1 MSQLK
6 IREMPREERPREKLA
21 AHGASALTDPELIA
35 ILLRTGVP
43 GANAIEVARKLLKDY
58 GSLAGLS
65 RCTVDELAGIRGI
78 GPAKAVQLVA
88 AFGLG
93 QRLAR
98 ETLSKQKIDS
108 PELVNEL
115 VGPEMRRLRKE
126 SLRVILLDTRY
137 HLIRVEEVSIGSVN
151 ESIAHPRDIFR
162 PALVS
167 SAYAVIVVHN
177 HPSGDASPSQ
187 TDHSLTRRLAE
198 AAELLQIKLLD
209 HIIIGAPAR
218 RKPRLLQLQG
228 SRRAVK
234 IHPTALVDPGARI
247 GADVEI
253 GPFSTIGPEVA
264 IGDNTIVQSHVVIE
278 GEVAIG
284 TGNFIGHGA
293 VIGAPPQDVSFS
305 PERKTRVEI
314 GNENVIREYC
324 TIHRGSAEGSAT
336 KIGDNNFLMAG
347 CASRSQLRNRKQC
360 DHRQQLFARRS
371 RSRGQRG
378 ISRRRWCLSSIYAH
392 WATGT
397 YPRRLWFQQRYP
409 TVRNR
414 G

>member
-6 IREMPREERPREKLA
+6 IREMPAQERPREKLA

-43 GANAIEVARKLLKDY
+43 GANAIEVARKLLKEY

-65 RCTVDELAGIRGI
+65 RCTVDELAGVRGI
-78 GPAKAVQLVA
+78 GFSKAVQLVA

-209 HIIIGAPAR
+209 HIIIGAPA
-218 RKPRLLQLQG
+218 
-228 SRRAVK
+228 
-234 IHPTALVDPGARI
+234 
-247 GADVEI
+247 
-253 GPFSTIGPEVA
+253 
-264 IGDNTIVQSHVVIE
+264 
-278 GEVAIG
+278 
-284 TGNFIGHGA
+284 
-293 VIGAPPQDVSFS
+293 
-305 PERKTRVEI
+305 
-314 GNENVIREYC
+314 
-324 TIHRGSAEGSAT
+324 EGSP
-336 KIGDNNFLMAG
+336 GYFSFNEAG
-347 CASRSQLRNRKQC
+347 VL
-360 DHRQQLFARRS
+360 
-371 RSRGQRG
+371 
-378 ISRRRWCLSSIYAH
+378 
-392 WATGT
+392 
-397 YPRRLWFQQRYP
+397 
-409 TVRNR
+409 
-414 G
+414 